1 MKSRTRFIHSVV
13 MLGLVVSL
21 FTTCRSI
28 QAAEE
33 LKFFDSAGV
42 PIAYVDVGKGEPVI
56 LIHGFAINHHFQWI
70 APKMLQSLTPDFRV
84 IAIDNRGHGK
94 SGKPHDPNQYGVVM
108 VEDIIHLMD
117 HLKIE
122 KAHIVGYSM
131 GGAITLK
138 FVTTHPERVISAVV
152 GGMGWLRA
160 TPEWISFRDKLAD
173 GLESD
178 EGVGPLLQRL
188 TPTDQAA
195 RSPRDVRIANVVVSM
210 ANDRKAL
217 AAVSRGML
225 TLEVS
230 EADLKR
236 NKIPVL
242 SIVGSVDPIG
252 SISEL
257 RSTMPHVTAVDIPGE
272 GHMGAVFD
280 PKFREEIAK
289 FLREHKTTSGLSK

>member
-1 MKSRTRFIHSVV
+1 MTRPFA
-13 MLGLVVSL
+13 LP
-21 FTTCRSI
+21 RSI
-28 QAAEE
+28 RVTLSFMLLATFASRGVAAEE
-33 LKFFDSAGV
+33 MKSFDSAGV
-42 PIAYVDVGKGEPVI
+42 PIRYVEAGKGEAVI

-70 APKMLQSLTPDFRV
+70 APKLMQKLTPDFRV

-94 SGKPHDPNQYGVVM
+94 SGKPHDPSEYGLTM
-108 VEDIIHLMD
+108 VEDVRRLMD
-117 HLKIE
+117 HLDIK

-138 FVTTHPERVISAVV
+138 FITTYPDRVLSAVV
-152 GGMGWLRA
+152 GGMGWLRP
-160 TPEWISFRDKLAD
+160 TPEWMAFREKLAV
-173 GLESD
+173 GLESE
-178 EGVGPLLQRL
+178 EGIGPLLQRL

-195 RSPRDVRIANVVVSM
+195 RSQRDVRIANIVVSM

-225 TLEVS
+225 ALAVD

-236 NKIPVL
+236 NNIPVL

-252 SISEL
+252 GITEL
-257 RSTMPHVTAVDIPGE
+257 RETMPHVTAVDIPGE

-280 PKFREEIAK
+280 PKFRDGIVA
-289 FLREHKTTSGLSK
+289 FLHEQKGKGSSR